1 MAIPLVD
8 VAWQHRRVR
17 PAIERALDLLLT
29 DVHCDGA
36 EFVAALERAVA
47 ARLGGGVH
55 VVGVQSG
62 LAAEFLILKGLGI
75 GPGDEVIT
83 VPNSDIATTAAISHT
98 GARFVL
104 VDVDAATHTIDP
116 GRIEAAIT
124 PRTRAIVPVHLYG
137 LPAEMG
143 AITAIAA
150 RHGLAVV
157 EDATLALGASVR
169 GAPVG
174 TLGEAAF
181 FSFAPRKVLG
191 GTGNGGLVA
200 TRDPALA
207 ARVRLLK
214 GYGLDPRRGEAPI
227 RERQTAD
234 GYAHLVEGH
243 NLKLDPLQAA
253 VVGAKLAH
261 LDEWA
266 AWRERVAARYAA
278 RLSGLPGLRLP
289 AAPPD
294 RRHAWR
300 NYVVRLSHR
309 QRDAVRAALR
319 AGGIATSVLYAPPVH
334 LQPVYHSLGLGPG
347 SFPAAEEAARE
358 LLCLP
363 IYPGMTDDQVDEVAA
378 ALTAACAGTSVG
390 RAALAASGVGAARP
404 GGKEG
409 FAGAR

>member
-1 MAIPLVD
+1 
-8 VAWQHRRVR
+8 
-17 PAIERALDLLLT
+17 
-29 DVHCDGA
+29 
-36 EFVAALERAVA
+36 
-47 ARLGGGVH
+47 
-55 VVGVQSG
+55 
-62 LAAEFLILKGLGI
+62 
-75 GPGDEVIT
+75 
-83 VPNSDIATTAAISHT
+83 
-98 GARFVL
+98 
-104 VDVDAATHTIDP
+104 
-116 GRIEAAIT
+116 
-124 PRTRAIVPVHLYG
+124 
-137 LPAEMG
+137 
-143 AITAIAA
+143 
-150 RHGLAVV
+150 VV

-174 TLGEAAF
+174 ALGDAAF

-266 AWRERVAARYAA
+266 AWRQRVADRYAA

-300 NYVVRLSHR
+300 NYVVRLSPSPRRRPGHPAGR
-309 QRDAVRAALR
+309 RDRHQRPLRAAGPPP
-319 AGGIATSVLYAPPVH
+319 AGLPLAGVGTGQL
-334 LQPVYHSLGLGPG
+334 PG
-347 SFPAAEEAARE
+347 GGGSGAGA
-358 LLCLP
+358 LCLP

-378 ALTAACAGTSVG
+378 ALTAACATADHAPESG
-390 RAALAASGVGAARP
+390 RDGPRLSPPGDPPRERRPEGGATRP

-409 FAGAR
+409 ALGAR